1 MSMRWYNYSDDE
13 LIDIAMENSE
23 SLLYE
28 LARRLDEAN
37 QEIAKPLGQPS
48 KDIEHSYEIESL
60 QSEVWNLQ
68 AEVEELEAKLSN
80 QTLFAKQAV
89 ELVKRANQALKGE

>member
-23 SLLYE
+23 SLSYE

-37 QEIAKPLGQPS
+37 QEIAKLLGQPS

-80 QTLFAKQAV
+80 QTLFSKQAV